1 MRLKSIILSGAAL
14 LVSVVMMNC
23 AGNLTVD
30 RMYAEPQ
37 PVSQGEDL
45 TLYVVI
51 EGATDKV
58 DRVVGTVREYTEM
71 RTTFK
76 NDGTNGDETANDNVW
91 TYQTPI
97 SWDTPTG
104 TYHIDVS
111 VYNQQGE
118 EIVTEGY
125 ENRWTGKTGTIELTI
140 E

>member
-1 MRLKSIILSGAAL
+1 MRLKPILLSVFAAL
-14 LVSVVMMNC
+14 GTIVIMNC
-23 AGNLTVD
+23 AGSLSVD
-30 RMYAEPQ
+30 RMYADPQ

-51 EGATDKV
+51 EGATEKV

-71 RTTFK
+71 RTSFK
-76 NDGTNGDETANDNVW
+76 NDGTNGDETAGDNVW

>member
-1 MRLKSIILSGAAL
+1 MNLNRVFFTITLIFTSAL
-14 LVSVVMMNC
+14 FLNC
-23 AGNLTVD
+23 AGNLEVE
-30 RMYAEPQ
+30 RMYGEPQ

-45 TLYVVI
+45 TLYVVL
-51 EGATDKV
+51 EGATDNV

-71 RTTFK
+71 RTNFK
-76 NDGTNGDETANDNVW
+76 NDGTNGDETAGDNVW

-111 VYNQQGE
+111 VYNQKGE
-118 EIVTEGY
+118 EIVTEGF
-125 ENRWTGKTGTIELTI
+125 ENRWTGKTGTIEITI